1 MAATSKAEI
10 LRRTHT
16 ARDSNHFS
24 KWNVKQQKDAIK
36 ACGISVSKYYAQNKV
51 RRKLMLERLS
61 YMDLPTDPGAVWRTI
76 QSMQLDP
83 SGCTSRQ
90 QRSYLLLYFM
100 TPLEERG
107 GMEKPAT
114 PLPVRTVVGPSKDVL
129 AKQAR
134 VILWERVHKDVNCK
148 SRCYRKGKVKGLWM
162 ARRLVSL
169 N

>member
-1 MAATSKAEI
+1 
-10 LRRTHT
+10 
-16 ARDSNHFS
+16 
-24 KWNVKQQKDAIK
+24 
-36 ACGISVSKYYAQNKV
+36 
-51 RRKLMLERLS
+51 
-61 YMDLPTDPGAVWRTI
+61 
-76 QSMQLDP
+76 
-83 SGCTSRQ
+83 
-90 QRSYLLLYFM
+90 
-100 TPLEERG
+100 
-107 GMEKPAT
+107 MEKPAT